1 MRIVFMGAGGIGGYF
16 GARLIAAGVQVGF
29 VARGAHAQ
37 AMRERG
43 LRVRSPQGDF
53 AVPTPHVHEDP
64 AVLASQLA
72 PELVV
77 FAVKLPDAEAAAQRL
92 AALVG
97 PDTVVLPLQNG
108 VEAAELLAR
117 HVPAR
122 AVALG
127 LAYIP
132 TKIAEPGV
140 IEHGGGFARL
150 RFGAL
155 HAGQQ
160 PVLEAFLAACG
171 RAGIEAEM
179 PADIRLASWEKFVF
193 LTGLSSLTALTREA
207 VGVVRAHAPTH
218 ELLHQ
223 VMREATARSRRG
235 RAAAR
240 GLRRPPDGL
249 CRHAACRHEG
259 LDAARPGSWPP
270 AGAALAG
277 RGSGAAQRGA
287 RPGHPCLQLHLRRA
301 GAIRGRAAAGLSGAQ
316 APEKESP

>member
-97 PDTVVLPLQNG
+97 LDTVVLPLQNG

-223 VMREATARSRRG
+223 VMREATALG
-235 RAAAR
+235 RAEGVPLPEDFADRQMAFAGTLPAGMKASMLHDLEAGRQLELPWLAGAVVRRSAAR
-240 GLRRPPDGL
+240 GLATP
-249 CRHAACRHEG
+249 AC
-259 LDAARPGSWPP
+259 SFIC
-270 AGAALAG
+270 AALAPFVGG
-277 RGSGAAQRGA
+277 R
-287 RPGHPCLQLHLRRA
+287 P
-301 GAIRGRAAAGLSGAQ
+301 Q
-316 APEKESP
+316 A

>member
-16 GARLIAAGVQVGF
+16 GARLIASGEQVGF

-37 AMRERG
+37 AMREQG
-43 LRVRSPQGDF
+43 LRVRSPMGDL

-64 AVLASQLA
+64 AALAAALA

-92 AALVG
+92 APLVG
-97 PDTVVLPLQNG
+97 PQTVVLPLQNG

-117 HVPAR
+117 HVPAQS
-122 AVALG
+122 VALG

-155 HAGQQ
+155 HPSQQ
-160 PVLEAFLAACG
+160 GVLEAFLAACR

-193 LTGLSSLTALTREA
+193 LTGLSSLTALTREPA
-207 VGVVRAHAPTH
+207 GRAEGVPLPEDFVERQMAFADTLLPGMKASMLHDLEAGRRLELPWLAGAVVR
-218 ELLHQ
+218 
-223 VMREATARSRRG
+223 RS
-235 RAAAR
+235 AAR
-240 GLRRPPDGL
+240 GLATP
-249 CRHAACRHEG
+249 AC
-259 LDAARPGSWPP
+259 SFIC
-270 AGAALAG
+270 AALAPFVDG
-277 RGSGAAQRGA
+277 R
-287 RPGHPCLQLHLRRA
+287 P
-301 GAIRGRAAAGLSGAQ
+301 Q
-316 APEKESP
+316 A